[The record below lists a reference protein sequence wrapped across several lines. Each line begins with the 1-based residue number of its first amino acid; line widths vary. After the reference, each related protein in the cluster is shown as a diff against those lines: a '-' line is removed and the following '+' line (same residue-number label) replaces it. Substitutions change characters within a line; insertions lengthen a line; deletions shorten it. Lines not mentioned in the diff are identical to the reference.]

1 VIGLLKLFGD
11 VVSMRLGGKV
21 AIVTGAG
28 SGIGRAAVNL
38 FAEEGAKV
46 VVADV
51 ESSLGRETV
60 EEISKNG
67 GTAVQAVV
75 DVSKA
80 DEVRA
85 MIKTC
90 MTNFGKLDVLF
101 NNAGIEGPGGS
112 LWKMKEDDWNRV
124 IDVNLKSVFLG
135 CKYAIP
141 HMKKTKGSI
150 INTASELGLVGSTS
164 RSAYSAS
171 KGGIIALTRSLA
183 LQCAPYGIRV
193 NCICPGATE
202 TPLLIRFVGEKQRQR
217 KLREVTQEIPLG
229 RLGKPIDI
237 AYAALYLASEESS
250 FVTGSV
256 LVVDG
261 GSTAQ

>member
-1 VIGLLKLFGD
+1 
-11 VVSMRLGGKV
+11 MRLGGKV

-28 SGIGRAAVNL
+28 SGIGRATSNL
-38 FAEEGAKV
+38 FAREGAKV
-46 VVADV
+46 VVADI
-51 ESSLGRETV
+51 EQSLGRETV

-67 GTAVQAVV
+67 GTAIQAVV

-80 DEVRA
+80 DEVRT

-90 MTNFGKLDVLF
+90 TTNLGKLDVLF
-101 NNAGIEGPGGS
+101 NNAGIEGSGGS

-164 RSAYSAS
+164 RPAYSAS

-202 TPLLIRFVGEKQRQR
+202 TPLLIRFVGERQRQR
-217 KLREVTQEIPLG
+217 KLREVTREIPLR
-229 RLGKPIDI
+229 RLGKPTDI

-261 GSTAQ
+261 GSTAR

>member
-1 VIGLLKLFGD
+1 MFGD
-11 VVSMRLGGKV
+11 IVSMRLGGKV

-28 SGIGRAAVNL
+28 SGIGRATSNL
-38 FAEEGAKV
+38 FAREGAKV
-46 VVADV
+46 VVADI
-51 ESSLGRETV
+51 ESSLGKEAV

-90 MTNFGKLDVLF
+90 ITNLGKLDVLF

-141 HMKKTKGSI
+141 HMKGTKGSI

-164 RSAYSAS
+164 RPAYSAS

-202 TPLLIRFVGEKQRQR
+202 TPLLIRFVGESQRQR
-217 KLREVTQEIPLG
+217 KLREVTREIPLR
-229 RLGKPIDI
+229 RLGKPTDI

>member
-1 VIGLLKLFGD
+1 MNLLGD
-11 VVSMRLGGKV
+11 VVSMRLGDKV

-28 SGIGRAAVNL
+28 SGIGRATANL
-38 FAEEGAKV
+38 FAKEGARV
-46 VVADV
+46 VVADI
-51 ESSLGRETV
+51 ESNLGKETV
-60 EEISKNG
+60 EGISKNG
-67 GTAVQAVV
+67 GTAVQVV
-75 DVSKA
+75 ADVSKA

-85 MIKTC
+85 MIKACITS
-90 MTNFGKLDVLF
+90 FGKLDVLF
-101 NNAGIEGPGGS
+101 NNAGIEGPGGL
-112 LWKMKEDDWNRV
+112 LWEMKEDDWNRV

-141 HMKKTKGSI
+141 YMKRTKGSI
-150 INTASELGLVGSTS
+150 VNTASELGLVGSTS
-164 RSAYSAS
+164 RPAYSAS

-202 TPLLIRFVGEKQRQR
+202 TPLLVRFVGEKERR
-217 KLREVTQEIPLG
+217 LREVEREIPLR

>member
-1 VIGLLKLFGD
+1 
-11 VVSMRLGGKV
+11 MRLENKV

-28 SGIGRAAVNL
+28 SGIGHATANL
-38 FAEEGAKV
+38 FAKEGAKV
-46 VVADV
+46 VVADI
-51 ESSLGRETV
+51 ESSLGKETV

-67 GTAVQAVV
+67 GTAVQAVA

-90 MTNFGKLDVLF
+90 IANFGKLDILF
-101 NNAGIEGPGGS
+101 NNAGIEGPRGL

-141 HMKKTKGSI
+141 HMKRTKGSI

-164 RSAYSAS
+164 HPAYSAS

-202 TPLLIRFVGEKQRQR
+202 TPLLVRFVGEKQRERELR
-217 KLREVTQEIPLG
+217 KVTQEIPLR

-250 FVTGSV
+250 FVTGSI

>member
-1 VIGLLKLFGD
+1 
-11 VVSMRLGGKV
+11 MRLRDKV

-28 SGIGRAAVNL
+28 SGIGRATAIL
-38 FAEEGAKV
+38 FAKEGAKV
-46 VVADV
+46 MVSDI
-51 ESSLGRETV
+51 ESSLGKETV
-60 EEISKNG
+60 KEISKNG
-67 GTAVQAVV
+67 GTAVHVAI

-80 DEVRA
+80 YGVRA
-85 MIKTC
+85 MIKKC
-90 MTNFGKLDVLF
+90 INSFGKLDVLF
-101 NNAGIEGPGGS
+101 NNAGIEGYGGL
-112 LWKMKEDDWNRV
+112 LWKMQEDDWNRV
-124 IDVNLKSVFLG
+124 MDVNLKSVFLG

-141 HMKKTKGSI
+141 YMKRTKGSI

-164 RSAYSAS
+164 RPAYSAS

-202 TPLLIRFVGEKQRQR
+202 TPLLIRFLGENQKETNLRKVRQ
-217 KLREVTQEIPLG
+217 TIPLR

-250 FVTGSV
+250 FVTGSI

>member
-1 VIGLLKLFGD
+1 
-11 VVSMRLGGKV
+11 MRLGGKV

-28 SGIGRAAVNL
+28 SGIGRAATNL
-38 FAEEGAKV
+38 FATEGAKV

-51 ESSLGRETV
+51 EPSLGRKTV

-80 DEVRA
+80 NEVRA
-85 MIKTC
+85 LIKTC
-90 MTNFGKLDVLF
+90 ISNFGKLAVLF
-101 NNAGIEGPGGS
+101 NNAGIEGPAGS
-112 LWKMKEDDWNRV
+112 LWKMKEKDWNRV
-124 IDVNLKSVFLG
+124 MDVNLKSVFLG

-141 HMKKTKGSI
+141 HMKRTKGSI

-164 RSAYSAS
+164 RPAYSAS
-171 KGGIIALTRSLA
+171 KGGIIALTKSLA

-202 TPLLIRFVGEKQRQR
+202 TPLLMRFVGEKQRDR
-217 KLREVTQEIPLG
+217 KLQKVTREIPLR

>member
-1 VIGLLKLFGD
+1 
-11 VVSMRLGGKV
+11 MRLAGKV

-28 SGIGRAAVNL
+28 SGIGRATANL

-51 ESSLGRETV
+51 ESSSGRETV

-80 DEVRA
+80 YEVRA
-85 MIKTC
+85 LIKTC
-90 MTNFGKLDVLF
+90 MINFGKLDVLF
-101 NNAGIEGPGGS
+101 NNAGIEGPEGS
-112 LWKMKEDDWNRV
+112 LWKMKENDWNRV

-141 HMKKTKGSI
+141 QMKKTKGSI
-150 INTASELGLVGSTS
+150 INTASELGLVGSTT
-164 RSAYSAS
+164 RPAYSAS

-202 TPLLIRFVGEKQRQR
+202 TPLLIRFLGEKQRQR
-217 KLREVTQEIPLG
+217 KLREVTREIPLR
-229 RLGKPIDI
+229 RLGKPIDV
-237 AYAALYLASEESS
+237 AYAVLYLASEESS

-261 GSTAQ
+261 GATAQ

>member
-1 VIGLLKLFGD
+1 
-11 VVSMRLGGKV
+11 MRLAGKV

-28 SGIGRAAVNL
+28 SGIGRATAIL

-51 ESSLGRETV
+51 ESGSGRETV

-75 DVSKA
+75 DVSRA

-85 MIKTC
+85 LIKICMI
-90 MTNFGKLDVLF
+90 NFGKLDVLF
-101 NNAGIEGPGGS
+101 NNAGIEGLGGS
-112 LWKMKEDDWNRV
+112 LWKMKEDNWDRV

-141 HMKKTKGSI
+141 QMKKTKGSI
-150 INTASELGLVGSTS
+150 INTASELGLIGSTT
-164 RSAYSAS
+164 RPAYSAS

-202 TPLLIRFVGEKQRQR
+202 TPLLIRFVGERQR
-217 KLREVTQEIPLG
+217 RGKLREVTREIPLR
-229 RLGKPIDI
+229 RLGKPVDV

-261 GSTAQ
+261 GATVQ

>member
-1 VIGLLKLFGD
+1 
-11 VVSMRLGGKV
+11 MRLENKV

-28 SGIGRAAVNL
+28 SGIGHATANL
-38 FAEEGAKV
+38 FAKEGAKV
-46 VVADV
+46 VVADI
-51 ESSLGRETV
+51 ESSLGKKTV

-67 GTAVQAVV
+67 GTAVQAVA

-90 MTNFGKLDVLF
+90 ITNFGKLDILL
-101 NNAGIEGPGGS
+101 NNAGIEGPRGL

-124 IDVNLKSVFLG
+124 IDINLKSVFLG

-141 HMKKTKGSI
+141 HMKITKGSI

-164 RSAYSAS
+164 HPAYSAS

-202 TPLLIRFVGEKQRQR
+202 TPLLVRFIGEKQRERELR
-217 KLREVTQEIPLG
+217 KVTQEIPLR

-250 FVTGSV
+250 FVTGSI

>member
-1 VIGLLKLFGD
+1 
-11 VVSMRLGGKV
+11 MRLRDKV

-28 SGIGRAAVNL
+28 SGIGRATANL
-38 FAEEGAKV
+38 FAKEGAKV
-46 VVADV
+46 VVADI
-51 ESSLGRETV
+51 ESSLGKETV
-60 EEISKNG
+60 EEISENR
-67 GTAVQAVV
+67 GTAVQAMV

-90 MTNFGKLDVLF
+90 ITSFGKLDVLF
-101 NNAGIEGPGGS
+101 NNAGIEGPGGL

-124 IDVNLKSVFLG
+124 MDVNLKSVFLG

-141 HMKKTKGSI
+141 HMKRTKGSI

-164 RSAYSAS
+164 RPAYSAS

-202 TPLLIRFVGEKQRQR
+202 TPLLVRFVGEKQRERGLQ
-217 KLREVTQEIPLG
+217 KVTQEIPLR

>member
-1 VIGLLKLFGD
+1 LGD
-11 VVSMRLGGKV
+11 KV

-28 SGIGRAAVNL
+28 SGIGRATANL
-38 FAEEGAKV
+38 FAKEGAKV
-46 VVADV
+46 VVSDI
-51 ESSLGRETV
+51 ELSLGKETV

-67 GTAVQAVV
+67 GTAVQVV
-75 DVSKA
+75 ADVSKA
-80 DEVRA
+80 DEVKA
-85 MIKTC
+85 LIKTC
-90 MTNFGKLDVLF
+90 INSFGKLDVLF
-101 NNAGIEGPGGS
+101 NNAGIEGPGGL

-124 IDVNLKSVFLG
+124 MDVNLKSVFIG
-135 CKYAIP
+135 CKYAIL
-141 HMKKTKGSI
+141 HMKTTKGSI

-164 RSAYSAS
+164 RPAYSAS

-202 TPLLIRFVGEKQRQR
+202 TPLLVRFVGKKQRERNLR
-217 KLREVTQEIPLG
+217 KVRQEIPLR

-250 FVTGSV
+250 FVTGSI

>member
-1 VIGLLKLFGD
+1 MWSV
-11 VVSMRLGGKV
+11 RLRDKV

-28 SGIGRAAVNL
+28 SGIGRATANL
-38 FAEEGAKV
+38 FAQEGAKV
-46 VVADV
+46 VVSDI
-51 ESSLGRETV
+51 ESSLGKETV

-67 GTAVQAVV
+67 GTAVHVV
-75 DVSKA
+75 TDVSKA
-80 DEVRA
+80 DEVKA
-85 MIKTC
+85 MIKKCITS
-90 MTNFGKLDVLF
+90 FGKLDVLF
-101 NNAGIEGPGGS
+101 NNAGIEGFWGL
-112 LWKMKEDDWNRV
+112 LWKMKEESWNHV
-124 IDVNLKSVFLG
+124 MDVNLKSVFLG

-141 HMKKTKGSI
+141 YLKKTKGSI

-164 RSAYSAS
+164 RPAYSAS

-202 TPLLIRFVGEKQRQR
+202 TPLLVRFLGEKQKERSLR
-217 KLREVTQEIPLG
+217 KVRQEIPLR

-250 FVTGSV
+250 FVTGSI

>member
-1 VIGLLKLFGD
+1 
-11 VVSMRLGGKV
+11 MRLGGKV

-28 SGIGRAAVNL
+28 SGIGRATANL

-46 VVADV
+46 VVADI
-51 ESSLGRETV
+51 EPSLGRETV
-60 EEISKNG
+60 EEISKKG

-75 DVSKA
+75 DVSKVN
-80 DEVRA
+80 DVRM

-90 MTNFGKLDVLF
+90 ITHFGKIDVLF

-124 IDVNLKSVFLG
+124 IDVNLKSIFLG

-141 HMKKTKGSI
+141 HMKRTKGSI

-164 RSAYSAS
+164 RPTYSAS
-171 KGGIIALTRSLA
+171 KGGIIALTKSLA
-183 LQCAPYGIRV
+183 LQCAPYRIRV

-202 TPLLIRFVGEKQRQR
+202 TPLLIRFVGERQKER
-217 KLREVTQEIPLG
+217 KLRKVIREIPLR
-229 RLGKPIDI
+229 RLGKPIDM

>member
-1 VIGLLKLFGD
+1 
-11 VVSMRLGGKV
+11 MRLGDKV

-28 SGIGRAAVNL
+28 SGIGRATANL
-38 FAEEGAKV
+38 FAKEGAKV
-46 VVADV
+46 VVADI
-51 ESSLGRETV
+51 ESSLGKETV

-67 GTAVQAVV
+67 GTAVQVV
-75 DVSKA
+75 ADVSKA

-90 MTNFGKLDVLF
+90 IANFGKLDILF
-101 NNAGIEGPGGS
+101 NNAGIEGPRGL

-141 HMKKTKGSI
+141 HMKRTEGSI
-150 INTASELGLVGSTS
+150 INTASELGLVGSAS
-164 RSAYSAS
+164 HPAYSAS

-202 TPLLIRFVGEKQRQR
+202 TPLLVRFVGEKQRERELR
-217 KLREVTQEIPLG
+217 KVTQEIPLR

-250 FVTGSV
+250 FVTGSI

>member
-1 VIGLLKLFGD
+1 
-11 VVSMRLGGKV
+11 MRLDDKV

-28 SGIGRAAVNL
+28 SGIGRTTANL
-38 FAEEGAKV
+38 FAKEGAKV

-51 ESSLGRETV
+51 KPSLGRETV
-60 EEISKNG
+60 EEISRNG
-67 GTAVQAVV
+67 GTTVQVVV
-75 DVSKA
+75 DVCRA
-80 DEVRA
+80 NEVRR
-85 MIKTC
+85 MIRTC
-90 MTNFGKLDVLF
+90 IANFGKLDVLF
-101 NNAGIEGPGGS
+101 NNVGIEGQEGL
-112 LWKMKEDDWNRV
+112 LWKIKEDEWNRV
-124 IDVNLKSVFLG
+124 MDVNLKSVFLG

-141 HMKKTKGSI
+141 HMKRTKGSI
-150 INTASELGLVGSTS
+150 INTASELGLVGSTN
-164 RSAYSAS
+164 RPAYSAS

-202 TPLLIRFVGEKQRQR
+202 TPMLIRSVGERGLPELAR
-217 KLREVTQEIPLG
+217 GIPLR
-229 RLGKPIDI
+229 RLGKPMDI

-261 GSTAQ
+261 GSTAR

>member
-1 VIGLLKLFGD
+1 MNLLGG
-11 VVSMRLGGKV
+11 VVFMRLGGKV

-28 SGIGRAAVNL
+28 SGIGCATANL
-38 FAEEGAKV
+38 FAKEGARV
-46 VVADV
+46 VVADI

-67 GTAVQAVV
+67 GTAVQVV
-75 DVSKA
+75 ADVSNA
-80 DEVRA
+80 EEVRA

-90 MTNFGKLDVLF
+90 IISFGKLDVLF
-101 NNAGIEGPGGS
+101 NNAGIEGPRGS
-112 LWKMKEDDWNRV
+112 FWKMKEDDWSHV
-124 IDVNLKSVFLG
+124 IDVNLKGVFLG

-141 HMKKTKGSI
+141 HLMKTKGSI

-164 RSAYSAS
+164 RPAYSAS

-202 TPLLIRFVGEKQRQR
+202 TPLLVRFIGEKHKKRGLMELAR
-217 KLREVTQEIPLG
+217 EIPLR
-229 RLGKPIDI
+229 RLGKPMDI

-250 FVTGSV
+250 FVTGSI

>member
-1 VIGLLKLFGD
+1 
-11 VVSMRLGGKV
+11 MRLGDKV

-28 SGIGRAAVNL
+28 SGIGRATANL
-38 FAEEGAKV
+38 FAKEGAKV
-46 VVADV
+46 VVADI
-51 ESSLGRETV
+51 ESSLGKETV

-67 GTAVQAVV
+67 GTAVQVV
-75 DVSKA
+75 ADVSKA

-90 MTNFGKLDVLF
+90 IANFGKLDILF
-101 NNAGIEGPGGS
+101 NNAGIEGPRGL

-141 HMKKTKGSI
+141 HMKRTKGSI
-150 INTASELGLVGSTS
+150 INTASELGLVGSAS
-164 RSAYSAS
+164 HPAYSAS

-202 TPLLIRFVGEKQRQR
+202 TPLLVRFVGEKQRERELR
-217 KLREVTQEIPLG
+217 KVTQEIPLR

-250 FVTGSV
+250 FVTGSI

>member
-1 VIGLLKLFGD
+1 
-11 VVSMRLGGKV
+11 MRLGGRV

-28 SGIGRAAVNL
+28 SGIGRATANL
-38 FAEEGAKV
+38 FAKEGAKV
-46 VVADV
+46 VAADI
-51 ESSLGRETV
+51 ESGLGKETV
-60 EEISKNG
+60 ERILKNG
-67 GTAVQAVV
+67 GTAIQAVA

-80 DEVRA
+80 DEVKA

-90 MTNFGKLDVLF
+90 ISNFGKLDVLF
-101 NNAGIEGPGGS
+101 NNAGIEGPSGL
-112 LWKMKEDDWNRV
+112 LWKMGENNWNRV

-141 HMKKTKGSI
+141 HMKRTKGSI

-164 RSAYSAS
+164 RPAYSAS

-202 TPLLIRFVGEKQRQR
+202 TPLLVRFIGEKQRERGLR
-217 KLREVTQEIPLG
+217 KVMQEIPLR
-229 RLGKPIDI
+229 RLGKPMDI

-250 FVTGSV
+250 FVTGSI
-256 LVVDG
+256 LVIDG

>member
-1 VIGLLKLFGD
+1 
-11 VVSMRLGGKV
+11 MRLGGKV

-28 SGIGRAAVNL
+28 SGIGRATANL
-38 FAEEGAKV
+38 FAKEGAKV
-46 VVADV
+46 VVADI
-51 ESSLGRETV
+51 ESSLGKETV

-67 GTAVQAVV
+67 GTAVQAVA

-90 MTNFGKLDVLF
+90 ITSFGKLDVLF
-101 NNAGIEGPGGS
+101 NNAGIEGPGGL

-164 RSAYSAS
+164 RPAYSAS

-202 TPLLIRFVGEKQRQR
+202 TPLLVRFVGEKQRERRLR
-217 KLREVTQEIPLG
+217 KVTQEIPLR
-229 RLGKPIDI
+229 RLGKPMDI

-250 FVTGSV
+250 FVTGSI

>member
-1 VIGLLKLFGD
+1 
-11 VVSMRLGGKV
+11 MRLENKV

-28 SGIGRAAVNL
+28 SGIGHATANL
-38 FAEEGAKV
+38 FAKEGAKV
-46 VVADV
+46 VVADI
-51 ESSLGRETV
+51 ESSLGKKTV

-67 GTAVQAVV
+67 GTAVQAVA

-90 MTNFGKLDVLF
+90 ITNFGKLDILF
-101 NNAGIEGPGGS
+101 NNAGIEGPRGL

-141 HMKKTKGSI
+141 HMKITKGSI

-164 RSAYSAS
+164 HPAYSAS
-171 KGGIIALTRSLA
+171 KGEIIALTRSLA

-202 TPLLIRFVGEKQRQR
+202 TPLLVRFVGEKQRERELR
-217 KLREVTQEIPLG
+217 KVTQEIPLR

-250 FVTGSV
+250 FVTGSI

>member
-1 VIGLLKLFGD
+1 
-11 VVSMRLGGKV
+11 MRLGDKV

-28 SGIGRAAVNL
+28 SGIGRITANL
-38 FAEEGAKV
+38 FATEGAKV

-51 ESSLGRETV
+51 EPSSGRKTV
-60 EEISKNG
+60 EETSKNG
-67 GTAVQAVV
+67 GTAVQVVV

-80 DEVRA
+80 DEVRR
-85 MIKTC
+85 MTKTC
-90 MTNFGKLDVLF
+90 ITNFGKLDVLF
-101 NNAGIEGPGGS
+101 NNAGIEGPKGS
-112 LWKMKEDDWNRV
+112 VWKMREDDWNRV
-124 IDVNLKSVFLG
+124 MGVNLKSVFLG
-135 CKYAIP
+135 CKYAIR
-141 HMKKTKGSI
+141 HMKRTKGSI

-164 RSAYSAS
+164 RPAYSAS

-202 TPLLIRFVGEKQRQR
+202 TPLLIRFVGERQKERRLR
-217 KLREVTQEIPLG
+217 KVTREIPLR

>member
-1 VIGLLKLFGD
+1 LFAD

-28 SGIGRAAVNL
+28 SGIGLATANL
-38 FAEEGAKV
+38 FAKEGAKV
-46 VVADV
+46 VVADI

-67 GTAVQAVV
+67 GTAIQVKV

-80 DEVRA
+80 DEVKA
-85 MIKTC
+85 MVKTC
-90 MTNFGKLDVLF
+90 IANFGKLDVLL
-101 NNAGIEGPGGS
+101 NNAGIEGPGGA

-124 IDVNLKSVFLG
+124 MDVNLKSVFLG
-135 CKYAIP
+135 CRYAIP
-141 HMKKTKGSI
+141 HMKRTKGSI

-164 RSAYSAS
+164 RPAYSAS

-202 TPLLIRFVGEKQRQR
+202 TPLLTRFVGEKQRER
-217 KLREVTQEIPLG
+217 KLRKLSREIPLH

-237 AYAALYLASEESS
+237 AYAALYLASDESS

-256 LVVDG
+256 LVIDG